1 MKYLNDDQRSKLMEL
16 SFKKQYLNVVEASVY
31 TGFTPKYIYQLVHR
45 AEIPFYKPTGRKLF
59 FKIED
64 LDEWISTSKSK
75 SVNEIYLDFQNAPE
89 NL

>member
-1 MKYLNDDQRSKLMEL
+1 MKNLNSDQRSKLMEL

-31 TGFTPKYIYQLVHR
+31 TGFTPKYIYQLVHKG
-45 AEIPFYKPTGRKLF
+45 EIPYYKPTGRKLF

-64 LDEWISTSKSK
+64 LDQWISASKHK
-75 SVNEIYLDFQNAPE
+75 SVNEIYLEFQNAPE

>member
-31 TGFTPKYIYQLVHR
+31 TGFTPKYIYQLVNKGL
-45 AEIPFYKPTGRKLF
+45 IPHYKPTGRKLF

-64 LDEWISTSKSK
+64 LDEWIATSKCK
-75 SVNEIYLDFQNAPE
+75 SVNEIHREFNSGTPS
-89 NL
+89 

>member
-1 MKYLNDDQRSKLMEL
+1 MRNLSQDQRSKLVEL
-16 SFKKQYLNVVEASVY
+16 SFKRQYLNVVETSVY

-45 AEIPFYKPTGRKLF
+45 GEIPFYKPTGRKLF

-64 LDEWISTSKSK
+64 LDEWIAISKFK
-75 SVNEIYLDFQNAPE
+75 SVNEIYQDFQNSSS